1 MQSVVGT
8 AQQVHVGTSSM
19 CRSGLMDEIVR
30 VCTEEMWE
38 VEEVVTA
45 MFEIHSGNGPA
56 HLMWRCLL
64 T

>member
-1 MQSVVGT
+1 M
-8 AQQVHVGTSSM
+8 HVGTSSM
-19 CRSGLMDEIVR
+19 CRSGLLDEIVR

-38 VEEVVTA
+38 MEEAVSAV
-45 MFEIHSGNGPA
+45 FEIHSGKGTT